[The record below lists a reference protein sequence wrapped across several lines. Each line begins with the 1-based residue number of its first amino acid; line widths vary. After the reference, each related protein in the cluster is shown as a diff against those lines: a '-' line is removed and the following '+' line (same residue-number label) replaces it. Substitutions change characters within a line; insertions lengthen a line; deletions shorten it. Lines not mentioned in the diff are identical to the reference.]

1 MERRPTRA
9 TRPDTLFPYTTL
21 CRSAFLAPA
30 MIQMM
35 LLQPRANGGAYPALK
50 SIAYGA
56 SPIAEDVLRRAR
68 ETFGCDF
75 VQFYGM
81 TEYAGGASSLSPA
94 ATDLTAKLTPCERK
108 AGREGTSVSGR

>member
-1 MERRPTRA
+1 
-9 TRPDTLFPYTTL
+9 
-21 CRSAFLAPA
+21 

-35 LLQPRANGGAYPALK
+35 LQQAEAAAGDYSRLR

-68 ETFGCDF
+68 AVFGCDF

-81 TEYAGGASSLSPA
+81 TESSGGGSYLSPA
-94 ATDLTAKLTPCERK
+94 AHDAPGQLTSCRSE
-108 AGREGTSVSGR
+108 EHTSELQSLMRNSYAVICLKKKTTH

>member
-1 MERRPTRA
+1 MIRRPPRSTR
-9 TRPDTLFPYTTL
+9 TDTLFPYTTL
-21 CRSAFLAPA
+21 FRSPDAVRMMREENVAHAFLAPA

-35 LLQPRANGGAYPALK
+35 LLQPGANNGAYPALK

-81 TEYAGGASSLSPA
+81 TDRKSTRLNSSH
-94 ATDLTAKLTPCERK
+94 
-108 AGREGTSVSGR
+108 